1 MGCRAENRSSHRRS
15 FRVRNDLPQW
25 KNTDRPVIRSRLCN
39 ILAASSGRRGE
50 CEWPVTNQFEGT
62 GDVLGL
68 QLTRGIINTVLAAAK
83 VAFAHEFPQQMKAN
97 TPLLVT
103 FSSDPTFRKPVS
115 RDLAQWSHE
124 GTPRTRRI
132 VGSTHIMSISSSI
145 DRYITIGRSSLWTV
159 KV

>member
-25 KNTDRPVIRSRLCN
+25 KNTDRPLIRSRSCN

-50 CEWPVTNQFEGT
+50 CGWPVTNQFEGT

-68 QLTRGIINTVLAAAK
+68 QLTRGIINTVLAGAK
-83 VAFAHEFPQQMKAN
+83 VAFAHEFPQLMKAY

-103 FSSDPTFRKPVS
+103 FPPNPTFREHPVS
-115 RDLAQWSHE
+115 RDLSCSGRGGGRFQVIRQ
-124 GTPRTRRI
+124 RT
-132 VGSTHIMSISSSI
+132 
-145 DRYITIGRSSLWTV
+145 SSLLKNSFGLSFRVTM
-159 KV
+159 